1 MGHSTD
7 QACDCPDPVAHIP
20 FAGDFLYSA
29 SLRMVASSAGS
40 KTDLAMLTLG
50 VDRTTTG
57 SAPFRAKKPCRQG
70 GSLNKIILLL

>member
-57 SAPFRAKKPCRQG
+57 SAPSGQISHADRVAP
-70 GSLNKIILLL
+70 